1 MIFNFM
7 SFTVKGFSF
16 TWFLFFQIKT
26 TAQLDAALSFFGTIA
41 SEDLRLNEFEEA
53 CGVGM
58 SNLTCLG

>member
-7 SFTVKGFSF
+7 SFTVKGFSI
-16 TWFLFFQIKT
+16 TWFLFIQIKT
-26 TAQLDAALSFFGTIA
+26 TAQLDAALSFFGTTA